1 MKVKK
6 SGFWE
11 HHRRLQIFLAIAGI
25 ALIVNLAKDT
35 LRLLRSSQQL
45 KTAEQKVERLE
56 KETLSLIEKKEY
68 YQSDEFVEEEA
79 RNKLNMV
86 KEGEVVVILPP
97 NIKEILGEVEAKAEE
112 PLPYWH
118 QWLNLF
124 L

>member
-6 SGFWE
+6 SSFWE

-45 KTAEQKVERLE
+45 KTAEQEVERLE

-79 RNKLNMV
+79 RNKLSMV

-97 NIKEILGEVEAKAEE
+97 NVKEILGEVEAKIKE
-112 PLPYWH
+112 PLPYWR

>member
-6 SGFWE
+6 TGFWE
-11 HHRRLQIFLAIAGI
+11 NHRWLQIILAIAGV

-35 LRLLRSSQQL
+35 LKLFKSAEKLKSAQQ
-45 KTAEQKVERLE
+45 QVEELE
-56 KETLSLIEKKEY
+56 KEALSLMEKKEY

-86 KEGEVVVILPP
+86 KEGEIVVILPP
-97 NIKEILGEVEAKAEE
+97 NVKETLGKTELKQEE
-112 PLPYWH
+112 ILPYWR